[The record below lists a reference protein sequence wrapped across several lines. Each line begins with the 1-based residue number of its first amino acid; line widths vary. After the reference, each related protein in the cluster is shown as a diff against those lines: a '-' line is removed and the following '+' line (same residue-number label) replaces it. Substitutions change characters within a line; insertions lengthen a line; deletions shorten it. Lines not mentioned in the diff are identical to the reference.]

1 MISAPPPL
9 PTQLGEMV
17 QLQLPK
23 SEQWPSP
30 SVGYGHHGKFQASGT
45 SSQQF
50 SSKCPA
56 ETGQL
61 FLRGTLRR
69 VGDYPHFIGRETEV
83 KWLAQDQTEKD
94 GDGVRAVAAH
104 IDVHLRLT
112 QTCIWPSVL
121 AHPGVPAQ
129 LGCRG
134 QPSWFSR
141 WVSQTQISQDT
152 SSPAGVEGDDRLYH
166 QPLCH
171 AGNDCSG

>member
-1 MISAPPPL
+1 MITAPPLFQPN
-9 PTQLGEMV
+9 
-17 QLQLPK
+17 
-23 SEQWPSP
+23 W
-30 SVGYGHHGKFQASGT
+30 GKWYSCTAKIRTMAIPICWIWAPWKIPGQAGT

-83 KWLAQDQTEKD
+83 KWFAQDQTEKD

-112 QTCIWPSVL
+112 QTCIWP
-121 AHPGVPAQ
+121 
-129 LGCRG
+129 R
-134 QPSWFSR
+134 R
-141 WVSQTQISQDT
+141 
-152 SSPAGVEGDDRLYH
+152 SSTPRCSCPAGLSRPTLLVLTLGFPDPNFTRH
-166 QPLCH
+166 
-171 AGNDCSG
+171 